1 MGNVD
6 ADILEYTLNEN
17 KKGFVKP
24 TLVKPKIICSKEDW
38 KRMDKEEALKKECEK
53 TFNDFFIRVRG
64 VIKPRPKE
72 ERPKISKLT
81 KRIYSEVVLQIQPK
95 I

>member
-1 MGNVD
+1 
-6 ADILEYTLNEN
+6 
-17 KKGFVKP
+17 
-24 TLVKPKIICSKEDW
+24 
-38 KRMDKEEALKKECEK
+38 MDKEEALKKEYKK

-81 KRIYSEVVLQIQPK
+81 KRIYSEVVLQNE
-95 I
+95 

>member
-6 ADILEYTLNEN
+6 ADILEYTLNED
-17 KKGFVKP
+17 KKGFIKP
-24 TLVKPKIICSKEDW
+24 TLVKLKVICSKEDW
-38 KRMDKEEALKKECEK
+38 ERMDKEETLKKEYKK
-53 TFNDFFIRVRG
+53 TFNDFFIRVKG

-81 KRIYSEVVLQIQPK
+81 KRIYSEIVLQIQPK
-95 I
+95 L